1 MRRAL
6 TFAALAA
13 FPIAPIAQRP
23 HRPAAAATA
32 VPSPKQLKQALITRW
47 LGEKLAW
54 CGRARRGR
62 SSGAAQLGPQ
72 PPSCPLQAAATAGLL
87 FSSRVAGDRPAA
99 MSTIAT
105 KGSFFTET
113 LVSVSAGTGGKAF
126 KQVVPPGCAKV
137 KVRHGGKNVTVRIIK
152 VRDLPAIPGA
162 TVTAVK
168 TTLSPSPWGH
178 LPRPELMITVVRS
191 GSLVMER
198 RSPTPGT
205 ATWLSGISA
214 RGILRV
220 SAAESPPS
228 TRRRFSVVALND
240 DRFGTDHSP

>member
-1 MRRAL
+1 MWPMRRAL

-13 FPIAPIAQRP
+13 FLIAPTA
-23 HRPAAAATA
+23 PAAAATA
-32 VPSPKQLKQALITRW
+32 APSPKQLKQALITRW
-47 LGEKLAW
+47 QGEKAGLVRS
-54 CGRARRGR
+54 GTARSVIRGQR
-62 SSGAAQLGPQ
+62 SWAYSRLPAR
-72 PPSCPLQAAATAGLL
+72 CRTAATAGLL

-99 MSTIAT
+99 MSTIST
-105 KGSFFTET
+105 KGSFFAET

-137 KVRHGGKNVTVRIIK
+137 KVRHGGKNVTVRIVK

-191 GSLVMER
+191 GSLVMETFTDSGDGDVEEVANAFTEAAWR
-198 RSPTPGT
+198 RAAS
-205 ATWLSGISA
+205 
-214 RGILRV
+214 RV
-220 SAAESPPS
+220 
-228 TRRRFSVVALND
+228 R
-240 DRFGTDHSP
+240 